1 MRKPLAVLL
10 LAAGSALT
18 GTGVQ
23 AVDSFEEVGLIEA
36 LDPRQ
41 QLVTVD
47 GRTYRLPAQ
56 IQLDGLPAISRL
68 QSGRLIGFSGVE
80 QRPYPLIESLYLY
93 LYPTQAEPQP

>member
-23 AVDSFEEVGLIEA
+23 AVGSFEEVGLIEA

-68 QSGRLIGFSGVE
+68 RSGRLIGFSGVQ

-93 LYPTQAEPQP
+93 PNQAEPQP

>member
-1 MRKPLAVLL
+1 MRKPLAILL

-23 AVDSFEEVGLIEA
+23 AVGSFEEVGLIEA

-56 IQLDGLPAISRL
+56 GLPAISRL
-68 QSGRLIGFSGVE
+68 RSGRLIGFSGVE

-93 LYPTQAEPQP
+93 PTQAEPQP

>member
-1 MRKPLAVLL
+1 MRKPLAILL

-23 AVDSFEEVGLIEA
+23 AVGSFEEVGLIEA

-47 GRTYRLPAQ
+47 GRTYRLPVQ
-56 IQLDGLPAISRL
+56 IQLDGL

-93 LYPTQAEPQP
+93 PNQAEPQP